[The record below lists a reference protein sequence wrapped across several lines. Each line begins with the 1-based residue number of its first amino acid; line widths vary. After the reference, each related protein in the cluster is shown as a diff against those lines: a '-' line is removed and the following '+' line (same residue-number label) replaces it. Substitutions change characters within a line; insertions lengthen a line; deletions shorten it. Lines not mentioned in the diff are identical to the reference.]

1 MLISGSQLSSLTH
14 DVKTWTFSDG
24 HSLIRETVSFN
35 AVYYIILCSSSKTLN
50 SWTCKVNSFRKGQIK
65 SIVQGYIWKLRRKQ
79 SELFVGSESWRKCI
93 FWHSLLSL
101 LCLKCQKAS
110 EHSKCLVCVKCTREV
125 CDEQLINLT
134 HCSTLTLYPATLT
147 EWGPL
152 ALTGEP
158 QQMSVCNVSQPAF
171 ENVPDEPS
179 LTRTSSRWAA
189 RWSFCSLGSCRPR
202 NTSTCIVPSSAW
214 F

>member
-1 MLISGSQLSSLTH
+1 MLISGSQLS
-14 DVKTWTFSDG
+14 
-24 HSLIRETVSFN
+24 IRETVSFN
-35 AVYYIILCSSSKTLN
+35 AVYYIILCSSSKALN

-65 SIVQGYIWKLRRKQ
+65 PIVQSYIWKFRRKQ
-79 SELFVGSESWRKCI
+79 SELWLAVKVEENAFFLTRASQPVVSEMSGSKWT
-93 FWHSLLSL
+93 F
-101 LCLKCQKAS
+101 Q
-110 EHSKCLVCVKCTREV
+110 
-125 CDEQLINLT
+125 QLINLT
-134 HCSTLTLYPATLT
+134 RCSTVILYPATLT
-147 EWGPL
+147 EWRPL
-152 ALTGEP
+152 ASTGEP